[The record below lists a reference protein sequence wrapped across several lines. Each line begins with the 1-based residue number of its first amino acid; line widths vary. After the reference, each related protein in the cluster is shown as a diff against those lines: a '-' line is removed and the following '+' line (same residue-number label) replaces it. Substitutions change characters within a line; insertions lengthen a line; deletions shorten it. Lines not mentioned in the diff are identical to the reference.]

1 MNNLTNVL
9 WIELRKITRSRI
21 PVFTALAFLV
31 MPLAGAFMMIIL
43 KDPEFARKAG
53 LISTKAQ
60 LMAGT
65 ADWPTYLGIIT
76 QAIAIG
82 GILLFSFL
90 GSWVFGREFTDQTVK
105 DLLAVPVSRATLL
118 LAKFIAVALWSAALV
133 VLIYLVG
140 LILGAL
146 IGLPQGS
153 PEVLWQGSVRFL
165 ITACLVIIVLLP
177 IPFFASIGRGYLLPM
192 GAAVLLIL
200 FANIIAVTGWGN
212 YFPWSV
218 PALYSGAAGATYGP
232 LEPISYVL
240 VLLTGVAGIAGTY
253 LWWRRADQSR

>member
-1 MNNLTNVL
+1 MKNLADMV
-9 WIELRKITRSRI
+9 WIELRKITRARI
-21 PVFTALAFLV
+21 PIFTALAFLV

-43 KDPEFARKAG
+43 KDPDFARKAG
-53 LISTKAQ
+53 LISAKAQ

-65 ADWPTYLGIIT
+65 ADWPTYLGILT

-82 GILLFSFL
+82 GIMLFSFL
-90 GSWVFGREFTDQTVK
+90 GSWVFGREFADQTVK
-105 DLLAVPVSRATLL
+105 DLLAVPVSRSTLL
-118 LAKFIAVALWSAALV
+118 VAKFIAVGLWSAALV
-133 VLIYLVG
+133 VLIYLIA

-153 PEVLWQGSVRFL
+153 PDVLWQGSVRFAV
-165 ITACLVIIVLLP
+165 TACLVIIVLLP
-177 IPFFASIGRGYLLPM
+177 IPFFASVGRGYLLPM
-192 GAAVLLIL
+192 GAAILLIL
-200 FANIIAVTGWGN
+200 LANIIAVTGWGN

-218 PALYSGAAGATYGP
+218 PALYSGAAGSLYGP

-253 LWWRRADQSR
+253 LWWRWADQSR